1 MLKIVKVIKFND
13 LEKENRYRTLMCP
26 ERDYDFWKG
35 YNEWID
41 YSNSDEYFEE
51 LRYKKD
57 KERKEINISNVKELP
72 F

>member
-1 MLKIVKVIKFND
+1 MLEIVKGIQFIEQEQEDK
-13 LEKENRYRTLMCP
+13 
-26 ERDYDFWKG
+26 DFWKS

-41 YSNSDEYFEE
+41 YSNSDEYFED

>member
-1 MLKIVKVIKFND
+1 MLEIVKGIQFIEQEQEDK
-13 LEKENRYRTLMCP
+13 
-26 ERDYDFWKG
+26 DFWKS

>member
-1 MLKIVKVIKFND
+1 MLEIVKGIKSTEQEQED
-13 LEKENRYRTLMCP
+13 KV
-26 ERDYDFWKG
+26 FWKS

-51 LRYKKD
+51 LRYKKA